1 MSHVLVTSMNIR
13 IHVYRIITL
22 GWMMLIFFLSAQP
35 SLPTPALFPGADLLA
50 HAVFYAVLGVF
61 LARSLIPQRV
71 MTWKRIML
79 VTVLVTAYGV
89 TDEYHQLFVPG
100 RDASGWDIL
109 ADGLGG
115 FLAAW
120 MLFWWDRRTVK
131 NSQPVA
137 PDREKHISSAQAQR
151 LSTGEDRG

>member
-1 MSHVLVTSMNIR
+1 MISRLHVFRALTV
-13 IHVYRIITL
+13 
-22 GWMMLIFFLSAQP
+22 GWMILIFFLSSQP

-79 VTVLVTAYGV
+79 LTVLVAAYGI

-100 RDASGWDIL
+100 RDASGRDIL

-120 MLFWWDRRTVK
+120 MLFWRDRR
-131 NSQPVA
+131 VA
-137 PDREKHISSAQAQR
+137 EILRYHSLSRQNGHARSSPSPLEGR
-151 LSTGEDRG
+151 GEG

>member
-1 MSHVLVTSMNIR
+1 MFRALTV
-13 IHVYRIITL
+13 
-22 GWMMLIFFLSAQP
+22 GWMMLIFFLSSQS
-35 SLPTPALFPGADLLA
+35 SLPAPALFPGADLLA

-79 VTVLVTAYGV
+79 LTVLVTAYGV

-109 ADGLGG
+109 ADSLGG

-120 MLFWWDRRTVK
+120 VLFWRDRR
-131 NSQPVA
+131 A
-137 PDREKHISSAQAQR
+137 AEISRYHS
-151 LSTGEDRG
+151 LSLQNGHARSSPSPLGSRGEG

>member
-1 MSHVLVTSMNIR
+1 MNIR

-22 GWMMLIFFLSAQP
+22 GWMVLIFFLSSQP
-35 SLPTPALFPGADLLA
+35 SLPTPALFAGVDLLA

-71 MTWKRIML
+71 MTWKRITF
-79 VTVLVTAYGV
+79 VTVIVTAYGIS
-89 TDEYHQLFVPG
+89 DEYHQLFVPG

-120 MLFWWDRRTVK
+120 MLFWWDRRTV
-131 NSQPVA
+131 NNPQPVA
-137 PDREKHISSAQAQR
+137 SHRDKHIPGAQAHR
-151 LSTGEDRG
+151 LSTGEDRGVKTSWTT